1 MKKQPRICFRVMKMM
16 KKKSKP
22 IFNGAENLA
31 ALVYLCAIST
41 VMMYLICR
49 DYMLITTIVMTA
61 LCSGVYMLFYA
72 VRNRRIISFVT
83 FVTLMA
89 GMMLAVSSVSAVKGR
104 FALME
109 FIYGETEVFDAA
121 LAGASIVM
129 FAFIVTYPVFY
140 FTVKLPRP
148 CFLLLPA
155 LAPLILGARTVG
167 ALPAWL
173 MAFMAASYFFAV
185 MGVSRVEY
193 PLDNRYVDDP
203 KAKKERLITMSIMV
217 VAAALLIVI
226 IPRSDRTPYAK
237 YLDATR
243 FTGQQFYGT
252 RAMSGFS
259 QSSTPNTGDNQPSTD
274 VLFYITTE
282 NPRSIISQS
291 FDRYRGK
298 DGWRHINDL
307 SIGHRD
313 WTGEQR
319 LLNYALLSE
328 RLRSA
333 AEDGKLEEYAGELLK
348 IPAVSQS
355 SLRSSNM
362 TIQVTDGSDTNVVRH
377 PSGTFA
383 ALIGGRNLPI
393 YRNTKDE
400 IFTEENFGR
409 NATYW
414 VSFYAADPPA
424 EFSRYVS
431 GLDQLEYYALLD
443 EATEEEVISEEEA
456 TAFKN
461 DYREAFTYY
470 ARTLDS
476 AITPRIKALA
486 TNITAGLDNDYD
498 KAKAIEAW
506 FGEENFAYDLNFVPQ
521 ELTAEYFLFTSKR
534 GICTDFAT
542 ASALLLRA
550 AGVPA
555 RYTEGFLIK
564 TDIASMDLYGRYEIK
579 ADQAHAFATAYIP
592 GGGWLEIDGTKYA
605 LIVSEQK
612 EAQRRV
618 FYVAAAAGVAAILCF
633 IFRKRLSEAFF
644 VIRYKLGRDKKR
656 IRALYLRTRKIACGI
671 SGTDPK
677 STTSGEVCGTL
688 SRTLSLG
695 TEAAEITTAA
705 DAFLYGAGTE
715 NIDAKKLF
723 ADYKLIRKRSKKRK

>member
-1 MKKQPRICFRVMKMM
+1 MKMM

-22 IFNGAENLA
+22 VFNNAEILA
-31 ALVYLCAIST
+31 ALVYLCAISA

-49 DYMLITTIVMTA
+49 DYILVTTIVMTA
-61 LCSGVYMLFYA
+61 VCSGIYMLFYA

-83 FVTLMA
+83 FVMLMSA
-89 GMMLAVSSVSAVKGR
+89 MMLTVSGVSAVKGR

-109 FIYGETEVFDAA
+109 FIYGETEIFDWA

-140 FTVKLPRP
+140 FTVRLPRP

-167 ALPAWL
+167 ALPAGL
-173 MAFMAASYFFAV
+173 MAFMAASYFVAV

-193 PLDNRYVDDP
+193 PQDNRYVDDP
-203 KAKKERLITMSIMV
+203 KAKKERLVAMAIMG

-226 IPRSDRTPYAK
+226 IPRSDRTPYARF
-237 YLDATR
+237 LDATR
-243 FTGQQFYGT
+243 FTGQNFYGT

-259 QSSTPNTGDNQPSTD
+259 QSSTPNVGDNQPSTD
-274 VLFYITTE
+274 ILFYVSTD
-282 NPRSIISQS
+282 NPRSIITQS
-291 FDRYRGK
+291 FDSYRGK
-298 DGWRHINDL
+298 NGWRHINDL

-313 WTGEQR
+313 WNNQQR
-319 LLNYALLSE
+319 LLNYALLAE
-328 RLRSA
+328 RLREA
-333 AEDGKLEEYAGELLK
+333 AESGGLEEYADELLK
-348 IPAVSQS
+348 IPPASQGATG
-355 SLRSSNM
+355 SSNM
-362 TIQVTDGSDTNVVRH
+362 TIQVTDGSNTNVIRH

-383 ALIGGRNLPI
+383 ALISGHNLPI

-409 NATYW
+409 NASYW
-414 VSFYAADPPA
+414 VSFYGSGPPA
-424 EFSRYVS
+424 EFSRYLS
-431 GLDQLEYYALLD
+431 GLNQLEYYALLD
-443 EATEEEVISEEEA
+443 EAADEEIISEEEA
-456 TAFKN
+456 TAFKD

-470 ARTLDS
+470 ARTLDD

-486 TNITAGLDNDYD
+486 MTITAGLDNDYD
-498 KAKAIEAW
+498 KARAIEAW

-521 ELTAEYFLFTSKR
+521 ELSAEYFLFTSKR

-592 GGGWLEIDGTKYA
+592 GSGWLEVDGTKYA
-605 LIVSEQK
+605 VVVSEQK
-612 EAQRRV
+612 EAQRMV
-618 FYVAAAAGVAAILCF
+618 FYAVAAAGVAAVLCF
-633 IFRKRLSEAFF
+633 IFRKRLGEALF
-644 VIRYKLGRDKKR
+644 VIRYKLGRGKKR

-671 SGTDPK
+671 SGANPK
-677 STTSGEVCGTL
+677 STTSGEVCGTI

-695 TEAAEITTAA
+695 TEAAEITAAA
-705 DAFLYGAGTE
+705 DAIIYGASPE